1 MSVYS
6 DQSKQYLQELV
17 KLIQKGI
24 GGKTNVIKAPITTTA
39 GAYTAGDNVG
49 GVITLT
55 DAVDAQTGTGIL
67 QYIHLKETTNNKL
80 GFEILIFDR
89 HPVTVGG
96 ATCTDNRAFAYGSSM
111 PYQVARFSIA
121 AGDYTTLDTKASATS
136 TSSYAPVKSLTGNT
150 LYAVAVTTGAPTYA
164 ANSTTLEIDFGFLK
178 D

>member
-1 MSVYS
+1 MA
-6 DQSKQYLQELV
+6 DQSKDYIKQLIEL
-17 KLIQKGI
+17 LRKGL
-24 GGKTNVIKAPITTTA
+24 GGKTNVIKAQLTTSA
-39 GAYTAGDNVG
+39 GAYSIGDNVG

-55 DAVDAQTGTGIL
+55 DAVDAQTGTAIL
-67 QYIHLKETTNNKL
+67 QYLHLKETTNNKL

-96 ATCTDNRAFAYGSSM
+96 ATCTDNAAFAYGSAM
-111 PYQVARFSIA
+111 PYQIARFSIA

-136 TSSYAPVKSLTGNT
+136 TSPYATVKSLTGNV